1 MENKTFNIKLTMDV
15 ETGVKTHASIN
26 SVKEII
32 STLESFSL
40 LYKIEMLKYDRES
53 KLISLEF
60 NIEKVQFNKWKMDLD
75 KIKNVI
81 YRNHLYIR
89 YFYLNGEEKH
99 IMDAF
104 IDIFLSMDVYDITI
118 KDWKYQSEVG
128 MDKDFRIIKRNDA
141 IIKKYDVYYNFDGYG
156 DKENEQIISLEDA
169 KELMKEYPD
178 WNISHPF

>member
-15 ETGVKTHASIN
+15 ESGVKTHASIN
-26 SVKEII
+26 SVREII

-40 LYKIEMLKYDRES
+40 LYKIEMLKYNAES
-53 KLISLEF
+53 KSISIEF
-60 NIEKVQFNKWKMDLD
+60 NIEKVQFNKWKIDLD

-89 YFYLNGEEKH
+89 YFYLNGEKKYINEG
-99 IMDAF
+99 F
-104 IDIFLSMDVYDITI
+104 IDIFLSMDSYDIAI
-118 KDWKYQSEVG
+118 KDCKYKSEVG
-128 MDKDFRIIKRNDA
+128 MEKDFRLIKRDN

-156 DKENEQIISLEDA
+156 EKENEEIISMPDA

-178 WNISHPF
+178 WDISHPF